1 MKHIF
6 LSEQKST
13 NQLRIMAQKQGDQF
27 LRNFDTLAI
36 WANFQSCKWPDIQ
49 QIIEPSGHT
58 AQKTGRNLISRQNEK
73 LQKCTQIG
81 RSRSPLEHHE
91 RHNERFTTLTFIC
104 KILDPISKT
113 NFRLAIP
120 KSSILIG

>member
-73 LQKCTQIG
+73 LQ
-81 RSRSPLEHHE
+81 
-91 RHNERFTTLTFIC
+91 
-104 KILDPISKT
+104 
-113 NFRLAIP
+113 
-120 KSSILIG
+120 